1 MRSRKLAV
9 VVVGILL
16 MCVAV
21 AIYAQPQRDVGVKK
35 ATNDYIKKATHD
47 AYYSDS
53 TFTTLVGEDGIA
65 CDGVHTLWGTT
76 SNYRVRCLQDCRFGT
91 INCRCQ
97 ENVGG
102 TWTAVECSL

>member
-1 MRSRKLAV
+1 MRNRKW
-9 VVVGILL
+9 
-16 MCVAV
+16 VAV
-21 AIYAQPQRDVGVKK
+21 WFVTLFVAFVTYGQPQRGAGTEKVPQQYV
-35 ATNDYIKKATHD
+35 KKATHD

-76 SNYRVRCLQDCRFGT
+76 SDYRVRCLEDCRFGS

-97 ENVGG
+97 QNIGG
-102 TWTAVECSL
+102 TWTGIDCPL